1 MDGANV
7 KTYKAVND
15 YIADLMNKRL
25 DVIINDQLLMSYNIK
40 ENDLPLK
47 ISSDIVNKDEIGMAI
62 KKDNDDFVKE
72 VNQILTDMKEDGTY
86 SEIYKKWFGT
96 EPLEN

>member
-1 MDGANV
+1 
-7 KTYKAVND
+7 
-15 YIADLMNKRL
+15 
-25 DVIINDQLLMSYNIK
+25 MSYNIK

-47 ISSDIVNKDEIGMAI
+47 VSSDIVNKDEIGMAI
-62 KKDNDDFVKE
+62 QKDNEDFVKE
-72 VNQILTDMKEDGTY
+72 VNQILGDMKEDGTY